1 MPPHANRHSRMTR
14 PVSVPVS
21 LSTQKPYRGGYQER
35 NPSLCRVIGSG
46 TQRNVQV
53 RARPEEAPFPR
64 TWPGRSG
71 TGCGSDNRLVDVA
84 RSATHLEAAAGAPD
98 EEGLVPER
106 NRGGPPC
113 MGGGSE
119 NAGDALSCQS
129 QRLSRGTSPQ
139 SGLP

>member
-71 TGCGSDNRLVDVA
+71 TGCGSDNHLVDVA
-84 RSATHLEAAAGAPD
+84 RPATDLEAAAGA
-98 EEGLVPER
+98 LVETDLLPER
-106 NRGGPPC
+106 NRGGPTSLSGC
-113 MGGGSE
+113 SE
-119 NAGDALSCQS
+119 SAGDAQCRQI
-129 QRLSRGTSPQ
+129 QGH
-139 SGLP
+139 